1 MQYERND
8 HFLKVFMQIAY
19 RFVVLAVVVVVIF
32 VLGACG
38 GRDLEPVADG
48 ERTPVPESNEE
59 SDTVDSSEPEASTE
73 EPAASP
79 PAEPTTSPPIAVLS
93 VEEAREIAQV
103 WLDEHPVREPD
114 LIDKEEHEDV
124 DHDGDSYF
132 RFFHI
137 EPMMYWFSILVNV
150 ESGELLVM
158 LTEDGMEPGPPVI
171 EPLDEWYYWN
181 FEFDDDVDDVG
192 PHYYN
197 AVMSGAA
204 WIEITIIWEDG
215 RKTIFTRDTDR
226 EWVMTS
232 RDGGASIVYPDFSH
246 SGSTN
251 EIRFPT
257 TSRVYYLYDDFTG
270 VFGNERFRWDYDVR
284 G

>member
-1 MQYERND
+1 M
-8 HFLKVFMQIAY
+8 KVFLQIA
-19 RFVVLAVVVVVIF
+19 FKVATLAVAIVVFF

-38 GRDLEPVADG
+38 GRGVGPVADG
-48 ERTPVPESNEE
+48 EHSPIPESNNEG
-59 SDTVDSSEPEASTE
+59 DAVDASTE
-73 EPAASP
+73 ETDASP
-79 PAEPTTSPPIAVLS
+79 PAELTESPSAGSTAVLS
-93 VEEAREIAQV
+93 IEEAREIAQA

-171 EPLDEWYYWN
+171 EPLDDWYYRT
-181 FEFDDDVDDVG
+181 FEYEDDVG
-192 PHYYN
+192 PHFYN
-197 AVMSGAA
+197 AVKSNADS
-204 WIEITIIWEDG
+204 IEISIIWEDG
-215 RKTIFTRDTDR
+215 RKTIFTRDSDR
-226 EWVMTS
+226 DWVMTS
-232 RDGGASIVYPDFSH
+232 RDGGTSSVHPDFSH
-246 SGSTN
+246 SGSTI

-270 VFGNERFRWDYDVR
+270 VFGNESFRWDYNIC
-284 G
+284 